1 MKFGR
6 EHSRAL
12 ASLALAA
19 TLVAL
24 SGCNAL
30 DRVSKIGEQP
40 ELSAIDNPQTK
51 PGYRPI
57 SLPMPPPQV
66 SERQP
71 NSLWRA
77 GSRGFFKDLRATRVG
92 DLVTVVINFNESGTL
107 QDSTTRTRA
116 NTETNNVTSLLGFQ
130 NTINRLA
137 KLSGSSA
144 GQTPNVLDLA
154 SNLSN
159 GGTGQIQRQET
170 VNLRLAA
177 LVEQMLPN
185 GNMVLYGHQEVR
197 LNFEVRELQ
206 LGGVIRPED
215 IAPDNTINYDQIAEA
230 RISYGGRGQI
240 TDVQQPRYGSQLLDV
255 IMPF

>member
-1 MKFGR
+1 MMSGR
-6 EHSRAL
+6 VP
-12 ASLALAA
+12 SLVFRSLLSAA
-19 TLVAL
+19 LVAAL
-24 SGCNAL
+24 GGCNAL
-30 DRVSKIGEQP
+30 DRLSKIGEQP
-40 ELSAIDNPQTK
+40 LLTGIENPQTK

-57 SLPMPPPQV
+57 SLPMPPPLV

-71 NSLWRA
+71 NSLWRN

-92 DLVTVVINFNESGTL
+92 DLVTVVVNFNQSGTL

-116 NTETNNVTSLLGFQ
+116 NSETNNVGSLLGFQ

-137 KLSGSSA
+137 KLTSA
-144 GQTPNVLDLA
+144 QSPNVLDLTSGT
-154 SNLSN
+154 SNV
-159 GGTGQIQRQET
+159 GTGQIARQEQ

-206 LGGVIRPED
+206 IAGVVRPED

>member
-6 EHSRAL
+6 EPSIVIR
-12 ASLALAA
+12 SLALAA
-19 TLVAL
+19 AVTAL

-30 DRVSKIGEQP
+30 DRLGKIGEHP
-40 ELSAIDNPQTK
+40 ELSAIENPQTK
-51 PGYRPI
+51 PGYRPV

-71 NSLWRA
+71 NSLWRN
-77 GSRGFFKDLRATRVG
+77 GSRGFFKDLRATRIG
-92 DLVTVVINFNESGTL
+92 DLVTVVINFNQSGTL
-107 QDSTTRTRA
+107 QDSTVRTRA
-116 NTETNNVTSLLGFQ
+116 NTETNSISSLLGFQ
-130 NTINRLA
+130 GTVNKIA
-137 KLSGSSA
+137 KLTSA
-144 GQTPNVLDLA
+144 QTPNVLDLA

-159 GGTGQIQRQET
+159 GGTGQIQRAEQ

-230 RISYGGRGQI
+230 RISYGGRGDI
-240 TDVQQPRYGSQLLDV
+240 SRVQKTPAGQSLIERFT
-255 IMPF
+255 PF

>member
-1 MKFGR
+1 M
-6 EHSRAL
+6 SRRVP
-12 ASLALAA
+12 SLLSKSLLAA
-19 TLVAL
+19 ALLATLG
-24 SGCNAL
+24 GCNAL
-30 DRVSKIGEQP
+30 DRISKLGEQP
-40 ELSAIDNPQTK
+40 QLTDITNPQTQ

-57 SLPMPPPQV
+57 SLPMPPPLV

-71 NSLWRA
+71 NSLWRN

-92 DLVTVVINFNESGTL
+92 DLVTVVINFNESGAL

-116 NTETNNVTSLLGFQ
+116 NTETNNVASLLGFQ

-137 KLSGSSA
+137 KLSSA
-144 GQTPNVLDLA
+144 QTPNVLDLT

-159 GGTGQIQRQET
+159 VGTGAITRQEQ

-177 LVEQMLPN
+177 LIEQMLPN

-197 LNFEVRELQ
+197 LNFEVRALQ
-206 LGGVIRPED
+206 IAGVIRPED
-215 IAPDNTINYDQIAEA
+215 IAADNTINYDQIAEA

-240 TDVQQPRYGSQLLDV
+240 TDVQQPRYGSQLMDV

>member
-1 MKFGR
+1 MSGR
-6 EHSRAL
+6 VPGLPLRTLLAAVL
-12 ASLALAA
+12 AASLG
-19 TLVAL
+19 
-24 SGCNAL
+24 GCNAL
-30 DRVSKIGEQP
+30 DRISKIGETP
-40 ELSAIDNPQTK
+40 PLTDIVNPQTQ
-51 PGYRPI
+51 PGYRPV
-57 SLPMPPPQV
+57 SLPMPPPLI

-71 NSLWRA
+71 NSLWRN

-92 DLVTVVINFNESGTL
+92 DLVTVVINFNQSGTL

-116 NTETNNVTSLLGFQ
+116 NTETNNVASLLGFQ

-137 KLSGSSA
+137 KVTSA
-144 GQTPNVLDLA
+144 QTPNVLDLT

-159 GGTGQIQRQET
+159 VGTGQIARQEQI
-170 VNLRLAA
+170 NLRLAA

-185 GNMVLYGHQEVR
+185 GNMVVFGHQEVR
-197 LNFEVRELQ
+197 LNVEVRELQ
-206 LGGVIRPED
+206 IAGVVRPED

-240 TDVQQPRYGSQLLDV
+240 TDVQQPRYGSQLMDV

>member
-1 MKFGR
+1 MSGR
-6 EHSRAL
+6 VPGLSLRTLLAAVL
-12 ASLALAA
+12 VASLG
-19 TLVAL
+19 
-24 SGCNAL
+24 GCNAL
-30 DRVSKIGEQP
+30 DRISKIGETP
-40 ELSAIDNPQTK
+40 PLTDIENPQTK

-57 SLPMPPPQV
+57 SLPMPPPLI

-71 NSLWRA
+71 NSLWRN

-92 DLVTVVINFNESGTL
+92 DLVTVVINFNQSGTL

-116 NTETNNVTSLLGFQ
+116 NTETNNVASLLGFQ

-137 KLSGSSA
+137 KVTSA
-144 GQTPNVLDLA
+144 QTPNVLDLT

-159 GGTGQIQRQET
+159 VGTGQIARQEQI
-170 VNLRLAA
+170 NLRLAA

-185 GNMVLYGHQEVR
+185 GNMVVFGHQEVR
-197 LNFEVRELQ
+197 LNVEVRELQ
-206 LGGVIRPED
+206 IAGVVRPED

-240 TDVQQPRYGSQLLDV
+240 TDVQQPRYGSQLMDV